1 MFLFPTKCCIT
12 RVYKRELNKSPASVS
27 FISIDTVNIF
37 ASPTTFIPIFLVCKK
52 KKKKVLIF
60 SGKYVSRL
68 ESCHVTI
75 QTLLDLFLRFLF

>member
-52 KKKKVLIF
+52 
-60 SGKYVSRL
+60 
-68 ESCHVTI
+68 ESFDILRKIYIASCNRVT
-75 QTLLDLFLRFLF
+75 

>member
-52 KKKKVLIF
+52 KKKVLIF